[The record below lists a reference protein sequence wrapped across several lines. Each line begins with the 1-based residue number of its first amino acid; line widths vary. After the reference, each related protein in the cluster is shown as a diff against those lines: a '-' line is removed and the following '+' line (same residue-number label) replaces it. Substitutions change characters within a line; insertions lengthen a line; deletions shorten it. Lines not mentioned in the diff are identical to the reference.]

1 VPATF
6 RTKHHRNSAPRYM
19 RWIPEPLQPL
29 FNGKTRLTKQLKPMD
44 EREVARTLRAIGA
57 RDDQLFRTLER
68 LPAERKEEIRAAGGI
83 EAIRARYN
91 ALTGDGPDDLIP
103 EEFLLSDDFS
113 DLGITSDDPRA
124 DQVRLGMLAQL
135 KEQRAEAAERAA
147 FVQRIAPLMLQA
159 APAPEMG
166 LEGLFDL
173 WVRVKAP
180 KITRKHKS
188 TLALFKAC
196 LARDVDFRSVT
207 VNDVQGFCDHLRDT
221 GHSPIGQVKHLDALR
236 GLFSAAI
243 PRYRKDNP
251 GRGVKPEGKVKRGK
265 GVPFT
270 GPELSVIMAQAEA
283 TRFGGKRHV
292 AVMWLLRLA
301 VWTGARI
308 NELAQLRKDDVA
320 VESGVARIW
329 IREGDGQSVKTGDDR
344 KVPLHPSIADAFLA
358 YAKVSKTDFI
368 FDCFP
373 NGEKGRAAWL
383 ICNFP
388 SFRRDACKIDG
399 KATLHGMRHRFKDA
413 CTNAGVAE
421 ERCRALMGH
430 SASDVHSRY
439 GQGAGL
445 KQLAA
450 DVAKL
455 EPFAD

>member
-1 VPATF
+1 
-6 RTKHHRNSAPRYM
+6 M
-19 RWIPEPLQPL
+19 RWIPESLQPL

-44 EREVARTLRAIGA
+44 ERQAARTLRAMGA
-57 RDDQLFRTLER
+57 RDDQLFHSLER
-68 LPAERKEEIRAAGGI
+68 LPVERKAGIIAMGGI
-83 EAIRARYN
+83 AVVRARYQ
-91 ALTGDGPDDLIP
+91 ALTGNGPSHHVL
-103 EEFLLSDDFS
+103 ESYLLSDEP
-113 DLGITSDDPRA
+113 LEGLPPELHNE
-124 DQVRLGMLAQL
+124 VRLDMLAQL
-135 KEQRAEAAERAA
+135 REQRAERAEYDA
-147 FVQRIAPLMLQA
+147 FVQQVAPLALAA
-159 APAPEMG
+159 APASEIG
-166 LEGLFDL
+166 LDGLFDL

-188 TLALFKAC
+188 TLALFKAY
-196 LARDVDFRSVT
+196 LGRDVDFRSIT

-243 PRYRKDNP
+243 PRHRKDNP

-270 GPELSVIMAQAEA
+270 GPELSVIMEQAEA
-283 TRFGGKRHV
+283 TSFGGKRHI

-301 VWTGARI
+301 IWTGARI
-308 NELAQLRKDDVA
+308 NELAQLRKDDVR
-320 VESGVARIW
+320 VESGVARIH
-329 IREGDGQSVKTGDDR
+329 IREGEGQSVKTGDDR

-358 YAKVSKTDFI
+358 HAKASKTDFI

-373 NGEKGRAAWL
+373 HGEKGRAAWL

-413 CTNAGVAE
+413 CMNAGVAE

-430 SASDVHSRY
+430 SAGDVHSRY